1 MSTIPS
7 LFFPAHNLSIVIYE
21 LTTHAEAILAD
32 VLAIREEHH
41 RYTTTTNTVKKKEFA
56 VVLWAHGK
64 ALETDLGTIKL
75 NAALITDERLAD
87 WVEAGA
93 SAAEIQAR
101 KKTLTT
107 LTGKMQLL
115 ECMMA
120 DLKERM
126 MSIEYDF
133 V

>member
-1 MSTIPS
+1 
-7 LFFPAHNLSIVIYE
+7 L
-21 LTTHAEAILAD
+21 
-32 VLAIREEHH
+32 R
-41 RYTTTTNTVKKKEFA
+41 
-56 VVLWAHGK
+56 AHGK

-75 NAALITDERLAD
+75 NAGLITDERLAD